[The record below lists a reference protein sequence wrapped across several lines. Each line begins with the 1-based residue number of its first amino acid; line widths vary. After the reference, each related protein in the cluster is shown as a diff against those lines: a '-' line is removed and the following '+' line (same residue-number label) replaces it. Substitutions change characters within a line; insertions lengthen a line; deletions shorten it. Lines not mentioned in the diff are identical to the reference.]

1 MADDKS
7 LVADHVFRA
16 HFGQAFCLVPKAS
29 SASAST
35 RIPTPALASGTI
47 FETLTSLVIDI
58 SLAFN
63 SAVYFT
69 SGKQFLK
76 FFRDDID
83 RAFAHPQIHTVV
95 LVADQK
101 MFPNEAKIPVQK
113 KRAEKSRDRATR
125 LGIVA
130 LDWNENNPTPII
142 VDDTSPMPSMESIK
156 ATAGA
161 LRYAMIETLSIMARD
176 TPPAGRR
183 VIFHY
188 QPMMVNPKTAAD
200 FLPDNISELGIRVRE
215 EAAETVVAMR
225 QDIAQR
231 EINEPHTWRSVAR
244 GYVEQL
250 AGKGWLE
257 YIPLCV
263 ETSISNIPYEPFRLF
278 HCRFTSSEADTAA
291 QRWTMYLHFGEIGER
306 LVGKRVA
313 KGMASAKFYSAEQ
326 KAAMQSIYQTPVG
339 QREFFIGARGA
350 QHPQRSAVISVDS
363 DFFVSLVTTVGR
375 QYSDWDS
382 LPRHA
387 NEPAIDVLGPHSP
400 VLIRGDVYTVD
411 RKPLVAGECRYY
423 GTEAEVGARKL
434 VCSHEIFVPA
444 IVVAE
449 LMRRGTT
456 SSYPLPLE
464 AIKKYAADR
473 SRASLEKREE
483 NASIKKR
490 KLDAPDG
497 PAQML
502 PMADAAAGFEESGAA
517 SIPVPVIR
525 FPPLPLDA
533 TPIVAYER
541 LLSFLDF
548 INLLGC
554 DYLGGFSASRFA
566 SYAAYCDM
574 LVREPKFSLVRLSRE
589 ILPPAPDPCKT
600 AASERLPSQLAH
612 VGCPGSFLTLVK
624 YCYYFGLHHQLHAAN
639 RPALPPDKTTIAT
652 VNAICKNKWKT
663 NRSNDIPSE
672 HVLGMWFERKEWLRS
687 YILNAPMSIARVVD
701 PAQIG
706 WNGKE
711 QDEIY

>member
-7 LVADHVFRA
+7 LVAEHVFRA
-16 HFGQAFCLVPKAS
+16 HFGQSIHLVPKAS

-47 FETLTSLVIDI
+47 FETLTSLIIDI

-69 SGKQFLK
+69 SGRQFLK

-113 KRAEKSRDRATR
+113 ARAIKSRDRATR
-125 LGIVA
+125 LGITP
-130 LDWNENNPTPII
+130 LDWDENNPTPII
-142 VDDTSPMPSMESIK
+142 IDDQSPMPSMESIK
-156 ATAGA
+156 ATPGA
-161 LRYAMIETLSIMARD
+161 LRHAMIETLTIMSRD

-188 QPMMVNPKTAAD
+188 QPMSTNPKTAAD
-200 FLPDNISELGIRVRE
+200 FLPDNPDLGLRIRE
-215 EAAETVVAMR
+215 EGAETVAAMR

-231 EINEPHTWRSVAR
+231 EIDEPLTWRSIAR
-244 GYVEQL
+244 GYIEAV

-257 YIPLCV
+257 YLPLCV
-263 ETSISNIPYEPFRLF
+263 ETSISNIPYEPFRLY

-291 QRWTMYLHFGEIGER
+291 QRWTTYLHFGEIGER

-313 KGMASAKFYSAEQ
+313 KGMASSKFYSAEQ
-326 KAAMQSIYQTPVG
+326 KAAMQSIYQAPVG
-339 QREFFIGARGA
+339 PREFFIGARGA

-363 DFFVSLVTTVGR
+363 DFFVSLVTTVAR

-400 VLIRGDVYTVD
+400 VLIRGDVYTID
-411 RKPLVAGECRYY
+411 RRPIVAGESRYF
-423 GTEAEVGARKL
+423 GTEAEVGSRKL

-456 SSYPLPLE
+456 ESYPFPLE

-473 SRASLEKREE
+473 TRASLEKRAE
-483 NASIKKR
+483 NASNKKR

-497 PAQML
+497 AAQML
-502 PMADAAAGFEESGAA
+502 TPAEAAAGFEESGAA

-533 TPIVAYER
+533 TPFTTYER
-541 LLSFLDF
+541 VLSFLDF

-574 LVREPKFSLVRLSRE
+574 LVREPNFSLVRLSRQ
-589 ILPPAPDPCKT
+589 ILPPLPDPCKD
-600 AASERLPSQLAH
+600 AASVRLPSQLAH

-639 RPALPPDKTTIAT
+639 KPALPPDKTTLAM

-663 NRSNDIPSE
+663 NPSNHIPSA
-672 HVLGMWFERKEWLRS
+672 HILGMWFERKEWLRS
-687 YILNAPMSIARVVD
+687 YILNAPLSIARVVD
-701 PAQIG
+701 PTQVG

-711 QDEIY
+711 RDEIY